1 MLLAASAVLV
11 LLVLAALLV
20 AMPAIYGWGIY
31 ARFREKRTVVCP
43 ETQSGATVQ
52 ADAVDASVEALHGN
66 PRLRLRACSRWPAR
80 RGCGQECVVQ
90 ILNEPVGEA
99 RGFHILPV
107 LLGALAVWALLG
119 ALGYSPLVR
128 GWIVRLGVPAE
139 TVQQGYELVLPALL
153 PLVVAIGLG
162 FILQLALQHRHYTL
176 LGGAGVGAVVGLA
189 ISAVALPLV
198 PRAGETLLWV
208 YVVFAVLA
216 CALMGAF
223 FTAWETVASRQ

>member
-1 MLLAASAVLV
+1 MLLALSAVLV
-11 LLVLAALLV
+11 LLVLAVLLV

-31 ARFREKRTVVCP
+31 QRYRDKRTVICP
-43 ETQSGATVQ
+43 ETQSGATVRP
-52 ADAVDASVEALHGN
+52 DARDAGLEALHGS
-66 PRLRLRACSRWPAR
+66 PRLRLSACSRWPAR

-90 ILNEPVGEA
+90 ILNEPVGET

-107 LLGALAVWALLG
+107 LLGALASWALLG

-128 GWIVRLGVPAE
+128 AWMVRLGVPAA

-162 FILQLALQHRHYTL
+162 FVVQFALQRRHFTL
-176 LGGAGVGAVVGLA
+176 FGGAGVGAVVGLA
-189 ISAVALPLV
+189 ICAILLPLV

-216 CALMGAF
+216 SALMGAF
-223 FTAWETVASRQ
+223 FTAWKTVAERH